1 MFLSILS
8 WFVLEYVC
16 LAFFYYSGY
25 NLYTIHHNVLDSTSN
40 VCPSQTDRL
49 CGQNVLTRA
58 GHGDVLIRAGHG
70 DVLIWGRFDLG
81 LGTFCP
87 GEIFVLGTF

>member
-25 NLYTIHHNVLDSTSN
+25 NLYTIHHNVLDATSN

-49 CGQNVLTRA
+49 SGQNVLT
-58 GHGDVLIRAGHG
+58 RAGHG

-87 GEIFVLGTF
+87 GDILTGKN